1 MWRRELRR
9 IHWGDPRV
17 CVRSGESEHFCRDIL
32 LGALLPPSVL
42 HPASAL
48 RAVCSFLVTG
58 LCPQQAH
65 LVMPLLSKVLGS
77 LLVDY
82 IT

>member
-1 MWRRELRR
+1 M
-9 IHWGDPRV
+9 
-17 CVRSGESEHFCRDIL
+17 RSGESERFCRDAL

-42 HPASAL
+42 HPASASS
-48 RAVCSFLVTG
+48 AVCSSLVTG
-58 LCPQQAH
+58 LCPQQAY
-65 LVMPLLSKVLGS
+65 LVMLLLSKVLGS